1 MQPPNPQFPGD
12 LYLWSE
18 IARNFGILIAG
29 VIGLGIAWWRSRA
42 ANLQA
47 QAALEQTE
55 LARRDHTTELFN
67 RAVGQLGDEKLE
79 VRLGAIYTLR
89 AICEDRGFKAY
100 TAPIM
105 ETLSA
110 FVRERGAPVSGEVP
124 TDVKAIVELLLVI
137 ARMKQGADNGSPS
150 TES

>member
-1 MQPPNPQFPGD
+1 MPVPSTQVPND

-29 VIGLGIAWWRSRA
+29 VLGLWIAWWRSRA

-47 QAALEQTE
+47 QAALGQTE
-55 LARRDHTTELFN
+55 LARRDHITELFN

-89 AICEDRGFKAY
+89 AICEDQGFKAY
-100 TAPIM
+100 TTPIM

-110 FVRERGAPVSGEVP
+110 LVRERAAPENDDV
-124 TDVKAIVELLLVI
+124 TIDVKAIVELLLII
-137 ARMKQGADNGSPS
+137 ARMKRETDHGTPS
-150 TES
+150 AES